1 MKKLRCI
8 GYMSTGSWNLRRF
21 NSLLDLDSLRVK
33 DRCLCGGD
41 VQLCLLKIMFY
52 LENVVEI
59 IFSTI
64 YVYKILREIWR
75 FLVGRRCVVLVRTGL
90 LVRCVLIRWQKT
102 ALWNRHCFPWGI
114 FRGENSCVFLSNGVW
129 LKDEWKG
136 MRRWSVRFAPWR
148 STASRVAA
156 W

>member
-1 MKKLRCI
+1 MKMKKLRCI

-21 NSLLDLDSLRVK
+21 NSLLDLDSLRVE

-41 VQLCLLKIMFY
+41 VQLGLLKIMFY

-59 IFSTI
+59 IFSSI

-90 LVRCVLIRWQKT
+90 LVRCMLIR
-102 ALWNRHCFPWGI
+102 
-114 FRGENSCVFLSNGVW
+114 
-129 LKDEWKG
+129 
-136 MRRWSVRFAPWR
+136 
-148 STASRVAA
+148 
-156 W
+156 